1 MKVIIFDGTFYTTT
15 FINRLIKGLTHR
27 HKLYVLGFNENLSE
41 PLANV
46 NYVKLG
52 SNTNKLSF
60 ILTTLQIALSS
71 SSFKI
76 VFKTLK
82 LLTLFEKK
90 KLQQQN
96 FDLVIKK
103 IRPDII
109 HAQWVS
115 NIPLLENILTYHT
128 VPVVFSQRGF
138 HINVRPFINNNN
150 YKYLNQWFPLI
161 SGFHSVSKA
170 ISKKGDF
177 IYSSPD
183 KINHVVYTGLNINQI
198 KYNTEY
204 EKSPRVKIISVG
216 RNHWIKGYEYALK
229 SCSILKEQGI
239 PFSYDIVGVKNDEEL
254 LFLRA
259 FLKLEDHVNFIDAL
273 TLDEVYKKVQSADV
287 FILPSIEEGIA
298 NVAVEAMALGTPVI
312 STNCG
317 GMQELIMHEKEGW
330 VVPTRSPEALA
341 NAVINF
347 TEMDEEK
354 LEELR
359 KMAREKVETMFSEEQ
374 MIFGMENLYKSCVN
388 EGN

>member
-1 MKVIIFDGTFYTTT
+1 VKVIIFDGTFYTTT
-15 FINRLIKGLTHR
+15 FINRLIKGLTQR
-27 HKLYVLGFNENLSE
+27 HELYVLGFNENLIE

-46 NYVKLG
+46 NYIKLG

-60 ILTTLQIALSS
+60 ILTTFQIAFSS
-71 SSFKI
+71 SSIKI
-76 VFKTLK
+76 IFKTLK

-115 NIPLLENILTYHT
+115 NIPLLENTLSNQT

-150 YKYLNQWFPLI
+150 YKYLKQWFPLI

-170 ISKKGDF
+170 ISKKGDL

-204 EKSPRVKIISVG
+204 KKSPTIKIISVG
-216 RNHWIKGYEYALK
+216 RNHWKKGYDYALK
-229 SCSILKEQGI
+229 CCSILKEKGVS
-239 PFSYDIVGVKNDEEL
+239 FSYEIVGMKNEEEL

-273 TLDEVYKKVQSADV
+273 TLDEVYRKVQSSDV
-287 FILPSIEEGIA
+287 FLLPSIEEGIA

-317 GMQELIMHEKEGW
+317 GMQELIVHEKEGW